1 MRVAGFF
8 SFLIFALPSTLLA
21 REIEVKEPASYSF
34 YDNTILQIKVRGEYG
49 RYLRFAG
56 RTVNQYS
63 GTPGI
68 YKPGSPGSINCT
80 DYGTSITCNRTGY
93 KAPSYTPPK
102 PGGIQR
108 QGFLYDLDC
117 VDGTFDRKGDY
128 LSSGGGMK
136 GWMSVHQDPVAKE
149 VYSKYCRIIDE
160 LPKYVEGQKA
170 ISTAIVSPSTKP
182 WTFLGGYCN
191 SKEKCKILFVRDI
204 QRKGKTRIFDHK
216 LFEPNNPDIQI
227 PPFYGELKRV
237 ANCET
242 NELRVYGQ
250 LKTRKPSADDWQKHV
265 LNYVCTGNQTKGQKF
280 VNSLLKNIDQDRWL
294 EFFLYQNRPKS
305 LNEAE
310 AYTIRAMQLAL
321 CKTKNK
327 RSAIKHVESFLRY
340 DNFDLKLAKRN
351 DLWKKAKKANNNPLA
366 EKPPNCR

>member
-1 MRVAGFF
+1 MRVAGLF
-8 SFLIFALPSTLLA
+8 SLFSFALPSALLA
-21 REIEVKEPASYSF
+21 RNIEVKEPAPYSF
-34 YDNTILQIKVRGEYG
+34 YDNTILQIQVRGEYG

-56 RTVNQYS
+56 RTVNRYS
-63 GTPGI
+63 GTPGV

-93 KAPSYTPPK
+93 QSPSYTPPK

-108 QGFLYDLDC
+108 KGFLYDLDC

-250 LKTRKPSADDWQKHV
+250 LKTRKPSAV
-265 LNYVCTGNQTKGQKF
+265 RRLLLLLRCACIVSGQR
-280 VNSLLKNIDQDRWL
+280 S
-294 EFFLYQNRPKS
+294 
-305 LNEAE
+305 
-310 AYTIRAMQLAL
+310 QLAACAPL
-321 CKTKNK
+321 
-327 RSAIKHVESFLRY
+327 LRY
-340 DNFDLKLAKRN
+340 GVVSESVPR
-351 DLWKKAKKANNNPLA
+351 
-366 EKPPNCR
+366 